1 MSEGQIKTV
10 YFFPSGIAEVKDA
23 DGNNLVEFQGKIT
36 KERYARIMTNLLPD
50 AKIHGS
56 EIPKR
61 IIKEQEKESPENMQ
75 LLIAE
80 ARRELK
86 MREQLYPEWILQNR
100 ISAKTAAHRI
110 TCMIEIVE
118 TLEKYNQIINQGKK
132 SSQIPLF

>member
-1 MSEGQIKTV
+1 MSQAKIKTV

-23 DGNNLVEFQGKIT
+23 DGNNLVDFQGKIT
-36 KERYARIMTNLLPD
+36 KERYARIMSNLRPD
-50 AKIHGS
+50 AEIHGT

-86 MREQLYPEWILQNR
+86 MRQDVYPQWIVNNR

-118 TLEKYNQIINQGKK
+118 TLEKYNQIINQGRK
-132 SSQIPLF
+132 STQIDLF